1 MYGILR
7 NNFWLDVIIF
17 MVNFIGVV
25 IVVDSYCKIVFE
37 AINWYIG
44 FGLVGV

>member
-1 MYGILR
+1 MYRILR
-7 NNFWLDVIIF
+7 NNIWLDVIIF

>member
-1 MYGILR
+1 MYRILR

>member
-1 MYGILR
+1 MYRILR
-7 NNFWLDVIIF
+7 NSFWLDVIIF

>member
-1 MYGILR
+1 MYCILR

>member
-1 MYGILR
+1 MYSILR
-7 NNFWLDVIIF
+7 NNFLLDVIIF

>member
-1 MYGILR
+1 MYSILR